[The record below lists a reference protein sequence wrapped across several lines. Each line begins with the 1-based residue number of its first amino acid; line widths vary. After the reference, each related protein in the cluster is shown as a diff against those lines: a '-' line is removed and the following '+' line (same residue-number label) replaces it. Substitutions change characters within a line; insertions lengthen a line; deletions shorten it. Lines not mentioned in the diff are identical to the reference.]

1 MQFRPFR
8 LIPILARGK
17 LLATVRFTRQAEVR
31 HSHNSRFLKRVGIVL
46 LSLQMHLLWVAVLH
60 SHEFS
65 EAMPAPQ
72 STRGQTQDPDLPA
85 AAKSHY
91 CVVCQIVRQSAVRP
105 ALAAPVPPSVAL
117 TRLGLGASPGQV
129 NSQLPPSIRGR
140 APPLA

>member
-1 MQFRPFR
+1 M
-8 LIPILARGK
+8 
-17 LLATVRFTRQAEVR
+17 R
-31 HSHNSRFLKRVGIVL
+31 HFHKPRFLKHVAIL
-46 LSLQMHLLWVAVLH
+46 LLTLQMQLLWVAVLH
-60 SHEFS
+60 SHELPDGI
-65 EAMPAPQ
+65 PAPQ
-72 STRGQTQDPDLPA
+72 SALRQTQNPDLPA
-85 AAKSHY
+85 PAKSHY

>member
-1 MQFRPFR
+1 M
-8 LIPILARGK
+8 
-17 LLATVRFTRQAEVR
+17 R

-46 LSLQMHLLWVAVLH
+46 LTLQMHLLWVAVLH

-65 EAMPAPQ
+65 EAMPASQ
-72 STRGQTQDPDLPA
+72 GARRQTQDPDLPV

-105 ALAAPVPPSVAL
+105 ALAAPVPPSIAL
-117 TRLGLGASPGQV
+117 TSLGLSSSSDKT
-129 NSQLPPSIRGR
+129 NSQLPPSIHGR